1 VLEEEDHEDED
12 VFRQLSDIF
21 NTNIVEV
28 DSIEIEDNP
37 PEKVVLTKD
46 QMDDRATK
54 KLGDY

>member
-1 VLEEEDHEDED
+1 MLEEEDHEDED

>member
-46 QMDDRATK
+46 
-54 KLGDY
+54 